1 MNDEKVLLLDFY
13 ASSNLGSALLEILTP
28 LQHQD
33 IALCY
38 ERADFDTEASPDVKA
53 HLLLAA
59 RHKPTVI
66 CLLLSRQHLCRIS
79 PLLEALKKRW
89 PQMPIIAVAEVGE
102 PLEIFELFKHGI
114 TDFITPPLK
123 AVEILPRL
131 WRLLQHKRQ
140 TTTLAYVLKEKLGLS
155 QLAGASQSFISE
167 VKKIPLM
174 ARCDASVLIT
184 GETGT
189 GKELCA
195 RAIHYLSPRAGQPFV
210 PVNCGAIPIELMENE
225 LFGHER
231 GAFTGAV
238 RSQPGLIH
246 SANTGTL
253 FLDEVDS
260 MPLAAQVKLLR
271 FIQEKEY
278 RPLGSGKTLNADVRI
293 IAATNND
300 CAEMVRIGKLRQD
313 IFYRLNVLPLK
324 LPPLRERRSDIP
336 LLAQHFLVKY
346 ASEFDR
352 SELTLDEDAMFIL
365 TLYEWPGNVRELEN
379 VIARAVALSEE
390 DVLHPHHLGLPLAAD
405 LTPQSSFQE
414 AKASVIAQFER
425 TYIQKLMLAYRG
437 NISRAAQA
445 AHKNRRAFWQLM
457 RKHKIDVKSL
467 DLHLHPE

>member
-1 MNDEKVLLLDFY
+1 
-13 ASSNLGSALLEILTP
+13 
-28 LQHQD
+28 
-33 IALCY
+33 
-38 ERADFDTEASPDVKA
+38 
-53 HLLLAA
+53 
-59 RHKPTVI
+59 
-66 CLLLSRQHLCRIS
+66 
-79 PLLEALKKRW
+79 
-89 PQMPIIAVAEVGE
+89 
-102 PLEIFELFKHGI
+102 
-114 TDFITPPLK
+114 
-123 AVEILPRL
+123 
-131 WRLLQHKRQ
+131 
-140 TTTLAYVLKEKLGLS
+140 
-155 QLAGASQSFISE
+155 
-167 VKKIPLM
+167 
-174 ARCDASVLIT
+174 
-184 GETGT
+184 
-189 GKELCA
+189 
-195 RAIHYLSPRAGQPFV
+195 
-210 PVNCGAIPIELMENE
+210 
-225 LFGHER
+225 
-231 GAFTGAV
+231 
-238 RSQPGLIH
+238 
-246 SANTGTL
+246 
-253 FLDEVDS
+253 
-260 MPLAAQVKLLR
+260 
-271 FIQEKEY
+271 
-278 RPLGSGKTLNADVRI
+278 
-293 IAATNND
+293 
-300 CAEMVRIGKLRQD
+300 MVRIGKLRQD